1 MILTE
6 KALVGND
13 RLILSYSKKNI
24 IYLNPFFKG
33 TIFYINNLK

>member
-6 KALVGND
+6 KNLVGND

-24 IYLNPFFKG
+24 IYLNPFLKG
-33 TIFYINNLK
+33 QSFILTT

>member
-24 IYLNPFFKG
+24 IYLSPFFRG
-33 TIFYINNLK
+33 QSFILTT